1 MCDPTTM
8 IKTKNT
14 RRRRRLRV
22 RKLRYKWQRNV
33 HAIEE
38 SDSNELGH
46 NGPSESNSDPLVLSE
61 NESISALDCG
71 VYSEMSII
79 GRRKE
84 MEDEVR
90 VELGLT
96 AINDEKY
103 NFFAVYDGH
112 GGAQV
117 AQVCRERLHQI
128 VAEEI
133 VGWGEMDEAEWGKL
147 MEKCFER
154 MDDEVNRGA
163 AAMKT
168 VGSAV
173 VAAVIGNEEVVVAN
187 CGDCRAVLGRDGI
200 ALPLSDDHKPG
211 RTDELKR
218 IESAGGRVINWNGYR
233 VLGVLATSRS
243 IGDEYLKP
251 FVISKPEVTVTKR
264 TDNDEFLILGS
275 DGLWDVVSNEI
286 ACNIVRRCFGGKL
299 KRLSLKVE
307 NDSHV
312 AEAAAVLAELAVA
325 RGSKDNISHYQNLKA
340 SCFRVDLFNSTLL
353 QARRG
358 FILSVDRVYS
368 SQSGY
373 VPTGVSRS
381 TKREMDFTKR
391 INFSMFEL

>member
-1 MCDPTTM
+1 MHSLDKLQLTNTTRNFLRPSDAGMCDHTTM
-8 IKTKNT
+8 IKTKNA
-14 RRRRRLRV
+14 RRRLLRV
-22 RKLRYKWQRNV
+22 RKLRYKWQRKV
-33 HAIEE
+33 HAAEE
-38 SDSNELGH
+38 GEGDELLE
-46 NGPSESNSDPLVLSE
+46 NGVSESNCDPVLLFE
-61 NESISALDCG
+61 NESISPSDSG

-103 NFFAVYDGH
+103 DFFAVYDGH

-117 AQVCRERLHQI
+117 AQVCRERFHRI

-133 VGWGEMDEAEWGKL
+133 VARGEMDEAEWTRL
-147 MEKCFER
+147 MERCFER
-154 MDDEVNRGA
+154 MDGEVSSGA
-163 AAMKT
+163 AVMKT

-173 VAAVIGNEEVVVAN
+173 VSAVIGKEEVVVAN

-200 ALPLSDDHKPG
+200 ALPLSNDHKPG
-211 RTDELKR
+211 RADELKR

-264 TDNDEFLILGS
+264 TEKDEFLILGS
-275 DGLWDVVSNEI
+275 DGLWDVISNEI
-286 ACNIVRRCFGGKL
+286 ACNVVRRCFGGKM
-299 KRLSLKVE
+299 KRISLKVA

-312 AEAAAVLAELAVA
+312 AEAATVLVELAVA
-325 RGSKDNISHYQNLKA
+325 RGSKDNISVIV
-340 SCFRVDLFNSTLL
+340 VDLRKTNS
-353 QARRG
+353 
-358 FILSVDRVYS
+358 S
-368 SQSGY
+368 SS
-373 VPTGVSRS
+373 P
-381 TKREMDFTKR
+381 
-391 INFSMFEL
+391 